1 MAKQLG
7 VDVQQVVAER
17 EEEEVL
23 DEADEEVAGNS

>member
-17 EEEEVL
+17 EEEGVL